1 MYRTDGGVAVVRRD
15 ALVARPV
22 TAAAA
27 GVVVAL
33 CAVVAGSA
41 AAVPGRLFGAGGQL
55 QNEWNYFWVFWVF
68 GFHTTAV
75 TMVGPFALTYSLPWG
90 VGLAA
95 AGWLGR
101 RGRVAALTTVVLSVL
116 LVTAEFALRMPA
128 VP

>member
-1 MYRTDGGVAVVRRD
+1 MCGGGGVS
-15 ALVARPV
+15 
-22 TAAAA
+22 
-27 GVVVAL
+27 G
-33 CAVVAGSA
+33 
-41 AAVPGRLFGAGGQL
+41 
-55 QNEWNYFWVFWVF
+55 
-68 GFHTTAV
+68 
-75 TMVGPFALTYSLPWG
+75 G